1 MPSLNMQG
9 GGFSSRMTAGME
21 RWGSRMNSVMD
32 GLLQKAAK
40 FNKLMTGGTNAGMN
54 AGSGGVGSGNGLNL
68 GLGGFSGAPSALT
81 PRGMGMEAALMGGM
95 GLAKLAMAGGAY
107 HYAMMP
113 ATVDVMARNR
123 LAFNSSLATSL
134 SASRVGGL
142 ASTLNGGRM
151 TGITDPYLTAAT
163 LSMSGYGLNS
173 MYGRTA
179 FNTAANLGYLT
190 GQSAPGVAQTL
201 ANNLM
206 EPTMG
211 TRLQM
216 LGINNVSTKTGEPVG
231 FQGMMDQ
238 LFDRL
243 GFGKFKTAEAFNR
256 ELAAGFGMTN
266 LNYYVPDPEMRQLA
280 VSYFQSK
287 FKGGM
292 SLGGN
297 AKGAIDAMGGGTLNA
312 ESAMRG
318 YMGSETQ
325 KVEDFG
331 NAVSEGA
338 TNAYKFAKSLNEALD
353 PTAEWLQTI
362 AKGKGFLD
370 SFLGTSAGSG
380 GLAAATLALN
390 GLRDIASGVA
400 VALGA
405 LGGAAAA
412 RAAGGVAGGGK
423 AAGAGTAGAGAA
435 RMTAATAARGAGGG
449 LLGLTLGAPAV
460 DWLDDRNA
468 SFAPEGGFVDRFG
481 RVAGYA
487 GASALGGLAFGGP
500 WGAVAGAVVGTA
512 YGIRDLVTNPNGD
525 SANSQVSVVPG
536 GAGPGAAPGVSG
548 QTAGVTGSAVA
559 NLASQQLGSPYV
571 AGGRGPGGWDCAG
584 FVYWVFKKLGKNLPQ
599 VSWEQVKQGTPIGGL
614 SEAKPGDLLF
624 FHMPSGHARDPGPMK
639 INHVGIYAGKGKMV
653 HASSPTSGTIKTEV
667 YTKYLKAIRRIID
680 TSKLGEGAS
689 KVLNE
694 ALQVT
699 GTSEGILNGSAGLQT
714 SYQVSTSGV
723 SFQQSSLSQMLG
735 SGGVAALPSYGARS
749 SDTKTEAITSTSSAT
764 GGSVPMSAKGK
775 GGTWL
780 AQFLWNKGL
789 RGETL
794 KRMWAI
800 GMRESGGS
808 PGVDNSGMNRNG
820 SVDYGLFQ
828 INDAAHAKDIRRK
841 FGWSMEDL
849 RDPNKNYRVMSWMS
863 KKGQDLSAWG
873 VSNPDGTVTGWAA
886 SLSAAKRRQFENA
899 MFARMEDFTSFAHKA
914 GLPGY
919 STGAWSISRDHV
931 AKVHTGEMIL
941 PASVAQAVRD
951 AAQSSFSSAGAST
964 SGNVTIHVHLSS
976 ASDAEALRFAK
987 KVKSVMSGTSDLN
1000 TIVST

>member
-1 MPSLNMQG
+1 MADTLNDLTQSAMPSLNMQG
-9 GGFSSRMTAGME
+9 GGFSSRMTQGME
-21 RWGSRMNSVMD
+21 RWGSKMSGIMD
-32 GLLQKAAK
+32 NLLNKAQK

-54 AGSGGVGSGNGLNL
+54 SGSGGVGSGNGMNL
-68 GLGGFSGAPSALT
+68 GLGGFSGLPNALT

-95 GLAKLAMAGGAY
+95 GVAKLALAGGAY
-107 HYAMMP
+107 HYSMMP
-113 ATVDVMARNR
+113 ATADVFARNR

-134 SASRVGGL
+134 SANRVGGM
-142 ASTLNGGRM
+142 ASALNGGRM

-173 MYGRTA
+173 MYGRSA

-216 LGINNVSTKTGEPVG
+216 LGINNVSTKTGQPVG
-231 FQGMMDQ
+231 FQGMMDK

-243 GFGKFKTAEAFNR
+243 GFGKFKNVEQFNR
-256 ELAAGFGMTN
+256 ELAAGYGGTN
-266 LNYYVPDPEMRQLA
+266 LNYYIPDPEMRQLA
-280 VSYFQSK
+280 TSYFQSK

-292 SLGGN
+292 SLNGN
-297 AKGAIDAMGGGTLNA
+297 AKSAIDAMGGGALNA

-325 KVEDFG
+325 KIEDFG
-331 NAVSEGA
+331 QSLSQGA
-338 TNAYKFAKSLNEALD
+338 TAAYKFAKSLNEALD
-353 PTAEWLQTI
+353 PKNGFIQKLAL
-362 AKGKGFLD
+362 GKGYLD

-380 GLAAATLALN
+380 GLAAATLALS
-390 GLRDIASGVA
+390 GLKDAAIAATLGLAAMGGGNAIAGASNIARGTTTLGKAVRGVGGGLAAGAIAQGLHASGVA
-400 VALGA
+400 PQGSVVDVLGTT
-405 LGGAAAA
+405 AAM
-412 RAAGGVAGGGK
+412 
-423 AAGAGTAGAGAA
+423 AGAGAL
-435 RMTAATAARGAGGG
+435 TGAGIGSIF
-449 LLGLTLGAPAV
+449 P
-460 DWLDDRNA
+460 
-468 SFAPEGGFVDRFG
+468 
-481 RVAGYA
+481 
-487 GASALGGLAFGGP
+487 GP
-500 WGAVAGAVVGTA
+500 GTVIGAVGGTLVGG
-512 YGIRDLVTNPNGD
+512 GIGLYQSLNSGD
-525 SANSQVSVVPG
+525 SQVSVVPG
-536 GAGPGAAPGVSG
+536 GASQGAAPGVSG

-599 VSWEQVKQGTPIGGL
+599 VSWEQVKQGTPVGSL
-614 SEAKPGDLLF
+614 AEAKPGDLLF
-624 FHMPSGHARDPGPMK
+624 FHMPSGHMRDPGPMK

-667 YTKYLKAIRRIID
+667 YTKYLKAIRRIVD
-680 TSKLGEGAS
+680 TSKLGEGAT

-714 SYQVSTSGV
+714 SYQVSTAGV
-723 SFQQSSLSQMLG
+723 SFEQSSLSQMLG
-735 SGGVAALPSYGARS
+735 TGGVGALPSYGARS
-749 SDTKTEAITSTSSAT
+749 SETKTDSVTSASGSSAV
-764 GGSVPMSAKGK
+764 GGSVSMSAKGR
-775 GGTWL
+775 GGKWL

-800 GMRESGGS
+800 GMRESGGN

-828 INDAAHAKDIRRK
+828 INDAAHSKDIRRK
-841 FGWSMEDL
+841 FGWSMNDL
-849 RDPNKNYRVMSWMS
+849 RDADKNFRVMSWMS

-873 VSNPDGTVTGWAA
+873 VSNPDGSVTGWAA
-886 SLSAAKRRQFENA
+886 SLSAAKRRQFESA
-899 MFARMEDFTSFAHKA
+899 MFSRMNEFDSYAHKA

-919 STGAWSISRDHV
+919 SQGAWSISRDHT
-931 AKVHTGEMIL
+931 ARVHTGEMIL

-951 AAQSSFSSAGAST
+951 AAQTSFSGGSAV
-964 SGNVTIHVHLSS
+964 SGNVTIHVHLSNS
-976 ASDAEALRFAK
+976 TDADALRFAK
-987 KVKSVMSGTSDLN
+987 RVKSVMSGTSNLD